1 MHILSATDIGIAYGE
16 KPLFSGVSFG
26 IDSEDKI
33 GLIGSNGSGKSTLAG
48 ILAGAVEPGTGSV
61 VAAGGTHIHY
71 LRQHPAFAPAGTV
84 LAEVFRGEDPRL
96 MALYEYHKLFAQLEE
111 HPGNETLAMEI
122 ARLSLKLD
130 SLGAWELENSGR
142 AILTRLSVDEFQRPI
157 SALSGG
163 EMKRVALA
171 RALITPCQL
180 LILDEPT
187 NHLDSQA
194 ILWLEDYLQKRS
206 GALLLITHDRWL
218 LSRVANRILEVDR
231 GEFLDCAGGYQKYLE
246 LKAEKEEAQ
255 AAAARKHRAALKREL
270 TWMLQG
276 AQGRSTKEKARK
288 KMFRELNRQS
298 FKAEKGKVELD
309 IPARRL
315 GKKVIQLEAVSKSYG
330 GRTLIKDFSYTLL
343 PRDRIGIVGPNGSGK
358 STLLNIIAGLTDA
371 DSGGV
376 ERGETVKIGYY
387 RQQAE
392 ELEDNLRVIQ
402 YIQGIRYEVK
412 TAGGENI
419 TAEKMLERF
428 LFTGSDQWTYI
439 RDRSGGERRRLYLL
453 GILMEEPNVLLL
465 DEPTNNLDIE
475 TLTVLE
481 DYLEDFPGAV
491 LAVSH
496 DRWFLDKSMD
506 HLLAL
511 DGRGNV
517 SLFTGS
523 FSEYLAEAGS
533 SVLEAENAPEKKDSR
548 AKREKS
554 KLSYKEERELEQ
566 LEAETD
572 SLQQELDQLQQEL
585 NEAGADYVR
594 LNQLHQQAQE
604 IEHTLEEKMERWLQL
619 QELKDQ
625 YERDNGDGSFCPN

>member
-1 MHILSATDIGIAYGE
+1 MHILSATDIGIAYSE

-61 VAAGGTHIHY
+61 VAAGGVNIHY
-71 LRQHPAFAPAGTV
+71 LPQHPAFAPAGTV
-84 LAEVFRGEDPRL
+84 LTEVFRGEEPRL
-96 MALYEYHKLFAQLEE
+96 KALYEYHRLEE
-111 HPGNETLAMEI
+111 QLALNPGNEALALEI
-122 ARLSLKLD
+122 AELSLKLD

-142 AILTRLSVDEFQRPI
+142 AILTRLSMDEFQRPVA
-157 SALSGG
+157 SLSGG

-194 ILWLEDYLQKRS
+194 ILWLEDYLQKRT

-246 LKAEKEEAQ
+246 LKAERAEAE

-276 AQGRSTKEKARK
+276 AQGRSTKERARK
-288 KMFRELNRQS
+288 KMFRELNRQT
-298 FKAEKGKVELD
+298 FKAEKGNVELD

-315 GKKVIQLEAVSKSYG
+315 GKKVIQLQAVSKSYG
-330 GRTLIKDFSYTLL
+330 DRPLIKDFSYTLL

-358 STLLNIIAGLTDA
+358 STLLNIIAGLSQA
-371 DSGGV
+371 DSGQV

-387 RQQAE
+387 RQQAQ

-402 YIQGIRYEVK
+402 YIQGIRYSVK

-428 LFTGSDQWTYI
+428 LFEGSDQWTYI
-439 RDRSGGERRRLYLL
+439 RDLSGGERRRLYLL

-496 DRWFLDKSMD
+496 DRWFLDKTMD
-506 HLLAL
+506 HLLTL
-511 DGRGNV
+511 DGKGNV

-533 SVLEAENAPEKKDSR
+533 TAPEAENTPEKKDSR
-548 AKREKS
+548 AKREKT

-572 SLQQELDQLQQEL
+572 ALQQELEELRPQL
-585 NEAGADYVR
+585 NEVATDYVR
-594 LNQLHQQAQE
+594 LNQLHQQIQA
-604 IEHTLEEKMERWLQL
+604 IEQTLETKMERWLEL

-625 YERDNGDGSFCPN
+625 YRDTGDGSL

>member
-1 MHILSATDIGIAYGE
+1 MHILAATDIGIAYGE
-16 KPLFSGVSFG
+16 KPLFSGVNFG

-48 ILAGAVEPGTGSV
+48 ILAGTVEAGTGSI
-61 VAAGGTHIHY
+61 VAAGGVNIHY
-71 LRQHPAFAPAGTV
+71 LPQHPVFAPAGAV
-84 LAEVFRGEDPRL
+84 LAEVFRGEEPRL
-96 MALYEYHKLFAQLEE
+96 KALYEYHVLADEIARA
-111 HPGNETLAMEI
+111 PGNEELAMEA
-122 ARLSLKLD
+122 ARLNLKLD
-130 SLGAWELENSGR
+130 SLGAWELENRGR
-142 AILTRLSVDEFQRPI
+142 AILTRLGIDEFQRPI
-157 SALSGG
+157 SSLSGG

-171 RALITPCQL
+171 RALITPCQF

-194 ILWLEDYLQKRS
+194 ILWLEDYLLKRS
-206 GALLLITHDRWL
+206 GALMLITHDRWL
-218 LSRVANRILEVDR
+218 LSRVANRIMEVDR

-246 LKAEKEEAQ
+246 LKAEREEAE

-270 TWMLQG
+270 VWMLQG

-288 KMFRELNRQS
+288 KMFRELNRQT
-298 FKAEKGKVELD
+298 FKADKGKAELD
-309 IPARRL
+309 IPAQRL
-315 GKKVIQLEAVSKSYG
+315 GKKVIQLEGVSKGYG
-330 GRTLIKDFSYTLL
+330 GRALIRDFSFNLL

-358 STLLNIIAGLTDA
+358 STLLNIIAGLTEADA
-371 DSGGV
+371 GLV

-402 YIQGIRYEVK
+402 YAQSIRHSVK
-412 TAGGENI
+412 TVGGESI
-419 TAEKMLERF
+419 TVEKMLERF
-428 LFTGSDQWTYI
+428 LFAGSDQWTYI
-439 RDRSGGERRRLYLL
+439 RDLSGGERRRLYLL

-496 DRWFLDKSMD
+496 DRWFLDKTME
-506 HLLAL
+506 HLLTL
-511 DGRGNV
+511 DGMGNV

-533 SVLEAENAPEKKDSR
+533 PAPEAAENLSEKKDSR
-548 AKREKS
+548 AKRGKS

-566 LEAETD
+566 LEAETET
-572 SLQQELDQLQQEL
+572 LQQELVQLQKEQI
-585 NEAGADYVR
+585 EAAADYVR
-594 LNQLHQQAQE
+594 LHQLYQQAQE
-604 IEHTLEEKMERWLQL
+604 TEKDLETKMERWLEL
-619 QELKDQ
+619 QEQ
-625 YERDNGDGSFCPN
+625 RDKWDG

>member
-1 MHILSATDIGIAYGE
+1 
-16 KPLFSGVSFG
+16 
-26 IDSEDKI
+26 
-33 GLIGSNGSGKSTLAG
+33 
-48 ILAGAVEPGTGSV
+48 
-61 VAAGGTHIHY
+61 
-71 LRQHPAFAPAGTV
+71 
-84 LAEVFRGEDPRL
+84 
-96 MALYEYHKLFAQLEE
+96 
-111 HPGNETLAMEI
+111 
-122 ARLSLKLD
+122 
-130 SLGAWELENSGR
+130 
-142 AILTRLSVDEFQRPI
+142 
-157 SALSGG
+157 
-163 EMKRVALA
+163 
-171 RALITPCQL
+171 
-180 LILDEPT
+180 
-187 NHLDSQA
+187 
-194 ILWLEDYLQKRS
+194 
-206 GALLLITHDRWL
+206 
-218 LSRVANRILEVDR
+218 
-231 GEFLDCAGGYQKYLE
+231 
-246 LKAEKEEAQ
+246 
-255 AAAARKHRAALKREL
+255 
-270 TWMLQG
+270 
-276 AQGRSTKEKARK
+276 
-288 KMFRELNRQS
+288 
-298 FKAEKGKVELD
+298 
-309 IPARRL
+309 
-315 GKKVIQLEAVSKSYG
+315 
-330 GRTLIKDFSYTLL
+330 
-343 PRDRIGIVGPNGSGK
+343 
-358 STLLNIIAGLTDA
+358 
-371 DSGGV
+371 
-376 ERGETVKIGYY
+376 ETVKIGYY
-387 RQQAE
+387 RQQAQ

-419 TAEKMLERF
+419 TAEKMLEHF

-439 RDRSGGERRRLYLL
+439 QDLSGGERRRLYLL

-533 SVLEAENAPEKKDSR
+533 PALEAENAPEKKDSR

-594 LNQLHQQAQE
+594 LKQLHQQAQE
-604 IEHTLEEKMERWLQL
+604 IEQTLEEKMERWLQL